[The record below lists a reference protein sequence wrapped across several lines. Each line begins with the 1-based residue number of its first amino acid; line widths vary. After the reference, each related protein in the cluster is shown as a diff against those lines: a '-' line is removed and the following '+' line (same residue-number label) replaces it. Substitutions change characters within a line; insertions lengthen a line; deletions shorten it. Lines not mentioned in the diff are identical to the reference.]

1 MSARAARMLRCV
13 GMTLAVLILLVTAPT
28 TTAIALSPVATTLS
42 TAALQC
48 PDGWEEVAAPLN
60 SMEPSYCRRIV
71 EIPATPG
78 DEGAEES
85 GGSGGGPSEPRVCVV
100 RGHVLPCVSTGLGY
114 FNDAYNCYLQPT
126 PEVDTT
132 PRPSETAVWYLCT
145 EWCVLSAGIGTCIDS
160 SLWIEPWIANDTA
173 NPAIAAGEVIG
184 RLAVQGIDIGFA
196 PDPDAAGSRGF
207 VGMPVWMW
215 VDSVTAENYGPYTV
229 AEVEQGVAVTA
240 NAQVT
245 SVRWVMGD
253 GQSVSCA
260 GTGVKYQVALGVV
273 DSPSCGYR
281 YQTTS
286 ADQPGGLFTVTA
298 ISNWQVDWN
307 AGGATGSQTI
317 EREST
322 TQVDVR
328 ELQSVNIGGAPG

>member
-1 MSARAARMLRCV
+1 MSSSTSRMLRYM
-13 GMTLAVLILLVTAPT
+13 GMTLAVLILLVTAPS
-28 TTAIALSPVATTLS
+28 TAIALSPVATTLS

-48 PDGWEEVAAPLN
+48 PDGWEEVVAPP
-60 SMEPSYCRRIV
+60 SSTDPSYCRIIV
-71 EIPATPG
+71 GTSPTPG
-78 DEGAEES
+78 DDGSEES
-85 GGSGGGPSEPRVCVV
+85 GGGGDGPAEPRVCTV
-100 RGHVLPCVSTGLGY
+100 RGYVLPCVSAGLGY
-114 FNDAYNCYLQPT
+114 FNDAYNCWLKPT
-126 PEVDTT
+126 PEVDTS

-145 EWCVLSAGIGTCIDS
+145 EWCVLSAGVGTCIDS
-160 SLWIEPWIANDTA
+160 TLWLEPWIANDTA

-196 PDPDAAGSRGF
+196 PDPDAAGSRGY

-215 VDSVTAENYGPYTV
+215 VDSVTNQNYGPYTV
-229 AEVEQGVAVTA
+229 VEEEQGVVVTA

-245 SVRWVMGD
+245 SIRWVMGD
-253 GQSVSCA
+253 GQSVSCS
-260 GTGVKYQVALGVV
+260 GIGMEYQASLGII

-286 ADQPGGLFTVTA
+286 DDEPNGRFTVTA
-298 ISNWQVDWN
+298 VSNWRVDWN

-328 ELQSVNIGGAPG
+328 ELQSVNTGGAPG